1 MNDYWKWIR
10 LKNYKIDLNLFFMYA
25 TISFTLAILGLF
37 SFIELVKG
45 NQKFSLLKYYMLGLI
60 IITTISSSLGYLEFT
75 GHSKPYHQAITRFI
89 SIGVVMNI
97 FCIISLKKIP
107 KSVIAIEGFLSFIFI
122 FMVFNGFEFP
132 KIIDFKL
139 EIKQTLFQSIFY
151 LFCTLFSLIILIY
164 TFSKLMS
171 KTANRNLYDIK
182 IRNWIGGFYVS
193 IFLLFITHFILFI
206 LFLNGIKTGYKDSVI
221 TTFLLKF
228 IFLLFILFRPKFL
241 DDDKYARPFNQLLN
255 KNTGVTYQNF
265 EFLFYSNNYYLLPE
279 ANMEDLAL
287 RLNSTRNE
295 LADFLKHQID
305 ENFTDLLNKNRVE
318 YLKELLKAKK
328 YESFTIEALSEMSG
342 FNNRRSMYN
351 AFNKHVGSTPT
362 EFIQSFK

>member
-1 MNDYWKWIR
+1 
-10 LKNYKIDLNLFFMYA
+10 MYA

-37 SFIELVKG
+37 SFIELFKG

-60 IITTISSSLGYLEFT
+60 IITTASSSLGYLEFS
-75 GHSKPYHQAITRFI
+75 GHSIPYYQALTRYI
-89 SIGVVMNI
+89 GTGVVLNI
-97 FCIISLKKIP
+97 FCIITLKKIP
-107 KSVIAIEGFLSFIFI
+107 KSVLAIEGFLSIIFI
-122 FMVFNGFEFP
+122 FMIFNDFEFP

-139 EIKQTLFQSIFY
+139 ETKQTPFQFILYLVSTLFY
-151 LFCTLFSLIILIY
+151 LVIFIY

-182 IRNWIGGFYVS
+182 IRNWTGSFY
-193 IFLLFITHFILFI
+193 FLIILFFITHLILFI

-221 TTFLLKF
+221 SLFILKF
-228 IFLLFILFRPKFL
+228 MFLLFILFRPKFL
-241 DDDKYARPFNQLLN
+241 DDDKYARPFNQLLT
-255 KNTGVTYQNF
+255 KNSGVTFQNF

-287 RLNSTRNE
+287 KLNTTKNE
-295 LADFLKHQID
+295 LADFLKNQID

-362 EFIQSFK
+362 EFIQSLR